1 MSEPVEETAVT
12 AGPQQFT
19 LEMFPEKLA
28 VVRLGPGAEVPGWA
42 ESSSLF
48 SVTATARETSV
59 VCAMR
64 SVPNKAKAAGPFT
77 AFAVQGPLD
86 FALTGVL
93 VSLLQP
99 LAEAGIA
106 VFTISTFDTDWVL
119 VPVGDAER
127 AAEAW
132 DGAGH
137 EVVVATPVTPT
148 SEPKRSKPNGRPNGR
163 SDERP
168 KERPKERKERKNR

>member
-1 MSEPVEETAVT
+1 MSDT
-12 AGPQQFT
+12 FT
-19 LEMFPEKLA
+19 LEQFPEKLA

-48 SVTATARETSV
+48 SITATALETSI

-64 SVPNKAKAAGPFT
+64 SVPKKAKQAGPFT

-93 VSLLQP
+93 ATLLQP
-99 LAEAGIA
+99 LADAGIS

-119 VPVGDAER
+119 VPGGDAER
-127 AAEAW
+127 AADKW
-132 DGAGH
+132 RRSGH
-137 EVVVATPVTPT
+137 EVVIATPIT
-148 SEPKRSKPNGRPNGR
+148 SQ
-163 SDERP
+163 ER
-168 KERPKERKERKNR
+168 NQQ

>member
-1 MSEPVEETAVT
+1 M
-12 AGPQQFT
+12 
-19 LEMFPEKLA
+19 
-28 VVRLGPGAEVPGWA
+28 VRLGPGAEVPSWA

-48 SVTATARETSV
+48 SITATALETSV

-64 SVPNKAKAAGPFT
+64 SVPKKAKQAGPFI

-93 VSLLQP
+93 ATLLQP
-99 LAEAGIA
+99 LAVAAIS

-119 VPVGDAER
+119 VPINDADR

-132 DGAGH
+132 RRSGH
-137 EVVVATPVTPT
+137 EVVIAVPVKQENTH
-148 SEPKRSKPNGRPNGR
+148 S
-163 SDERP
+163 
-168 KERPKERKERKNR
+168 